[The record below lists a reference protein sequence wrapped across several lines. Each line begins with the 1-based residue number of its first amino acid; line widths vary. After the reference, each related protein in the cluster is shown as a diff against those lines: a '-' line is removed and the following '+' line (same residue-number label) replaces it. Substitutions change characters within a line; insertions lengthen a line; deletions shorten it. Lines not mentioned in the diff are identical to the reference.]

1 MCLLGFTT
9 HYWLRPT
16 HIPSIEFPV
25 PTHVDMHDWSPASC
39 NACKS
44 RNRRMLLKSLWISY
58 PGLYS
63 LICAGNP
70 IQSFSCLEFFVI
82 VQSNQIYFNQHLL
95 ITSNNG
101 CCMCWRASN
110 SWFISRKSEDAGK
123 SVPPFG
129 VSRLSPLSSRKR
141 AVLSSLLFFS
151 HSSCCWFWKQ
161 ISGSSDLTTCP
172 LLLPND
178 KIILYPVFYLQV
190 PNFIRF
196 ILWGFGSIS
205 KKKKESSLHSLSLL
219 RRWFLI
225 ISGL

>member
-1 MCLLGFTT
+1 MAQPTYLLFA
-9 HYWLRPT
+9 L
-16 HIPSIEFPV
+16 SSLPV
-25 PTHVDMHDWSPASC
+25 PHVNFPWPFSWPSPSEAFVC
-39 NACKS
+39 LDRIRAH
-44 RNRRMLLKSLWISY
+44 
-58 PGLYS
+58 S

-110 SWFISRKSEDAGK
+110 SWFISRKSEDAGE

-205 KKKKESSLHSLSLL
+205 KKKKNPVS
-219 RRWFLI
+219 I
-225 ISGL
+225 PYPY